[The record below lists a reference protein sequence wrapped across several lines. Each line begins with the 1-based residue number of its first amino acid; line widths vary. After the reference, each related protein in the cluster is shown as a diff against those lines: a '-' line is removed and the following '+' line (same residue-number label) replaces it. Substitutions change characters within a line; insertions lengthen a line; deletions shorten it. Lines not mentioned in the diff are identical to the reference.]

1 MPELKSKLG
10 SLISQ
15 KQQELGQYG
24 EPSQSTAPIHRVSLE
39 RETRRKGEVY
49 IIHIL
54 MVDNNNNKN
63 KYTIQGPLILRLL
76 TKFSNDFVA
85 AIDGTSYEMSTK
97 EL

>member
-1 MPELKSKLG
+1 
-10 SLISQ
+10 
-15 KQQELGQYG
+15 LGQYG

-49 IIHIL
+49 IIHIF
-54 MVDNNNNKN
+54 MFDDNNDNKN